1 MNGDHVT
8 NLVHFAFYR
17 YVIAIAKSIA
27 FTLSLDLFM
36 GFTRNDD
43 LLKLLVASQTG
54 FEEEEDVA
62 TAGFARVQNTK
73 DSVAPIAQLFD

>member
-43 LLKLLVASQTG
+43 LPKLLVASQTG
-54 FEEEEDVA
+54 FEEEDVA
-62 TAGFARVQNTK
+62 AAGFARVQNTE